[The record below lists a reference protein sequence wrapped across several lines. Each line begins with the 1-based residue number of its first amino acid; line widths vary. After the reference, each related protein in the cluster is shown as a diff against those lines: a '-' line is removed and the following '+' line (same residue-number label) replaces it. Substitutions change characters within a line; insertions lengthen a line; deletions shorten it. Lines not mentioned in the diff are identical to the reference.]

1 MNDEWWIM
9 TFKLTG
15 VSQYVEWLKV
25 ILMLY
30 LESAW
35 SLARSL
41 KATLLKY
48 TPCTGLQIEDIWC
61 QRHKMA
67 SWLFGMHILPTK
79 STLFRFALLGSW
91 LVLTPQ
97 VETTWHVVAS
107 TIFAQYTIFRP
118 VKVLLVSP
126 GSSRATLAI
135 SPAADLSM
143 IVVYWPHRVIWPVC
157 SGMLRLG
164 PRWPS
169 LPTI

>member
-1 MNDEWWIM
+1 MVFE
-9 TFKLTG
+9 LTG

-25 ILMLY
+25 IPMLY
-30 LESAW
+30 LELAW
-35 SLARSL
+35 SLARSS
-41 KATLLKY
+41 KVTSLKY

-61 QRHKMA
+61 QHHKMA
-67 SWLFGMHILPTK
+67 SWLFGMRILPTK

-91 LVLTPQ
+91 HVPTLQ
-97 VETTWHVVAS
+97 VETTWHVVVS
-107 TIFAQYTIFRP
+107 TIFARYTIFRP
-118 VKVLLVSP
+118 VKVRLVSL
-126 GSSRATLAI
+126 GSSQATLAI

-143 IVVYWPHRVIWPVC
+143 TVVYWPHRVIWPVC